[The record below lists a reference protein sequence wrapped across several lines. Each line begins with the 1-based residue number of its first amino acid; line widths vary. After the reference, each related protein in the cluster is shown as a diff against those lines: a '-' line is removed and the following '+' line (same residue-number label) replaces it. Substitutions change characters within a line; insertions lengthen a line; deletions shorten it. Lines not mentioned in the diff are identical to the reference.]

1 MTDPRDKR
9 IAELEARVD
18 KLVDAIAKLASER
31 PTVVALPYPVAPY
44 VPTVPYYPPW
54 PSLGQP
60 IWVWNT
66 SKTVSA
72 GTVTIWQS
80 ALGGSV
86 SNRGEIGVSSR
97 PSPTM
102 TVIG

>member
-31 PTVVALPYPVAPY
+31 PTVVYPAAPY
-44 VPTVPYYPPW
+44 VPYVPSYPLRPV
-54 PSLGQP
+54 
-60 IWVWNT
+60 IWTDT
-66 SKTVSA
+66 SA
-72 GTVTIWQS
+72 NGTIWQS
-80 ALGGSV
+80 ALGGTV
-86 SNRGEIGVSSR
+86 SNRGEIGTMLPR